1 MILTY
6 ICVKY
11 PIFQNSPSIAMSSRR
26 SCKKPRTVQTKRSV
40 DEDESPYE
48 EEHRQLKEDREKLM
62 EEMKKMEN
70 VKNKVEEEK
79 AKVEEEKVKV
89 ELTKLAVEKDRLKVE
104 EERVKMEKL
113 SQELRKQV
121 ECPVCLTMP
130 REDGAIPCCPQGHFV
145 CSTCRDKLVR

>member
-1 MILTY
+1 
-6 ICVKY
+6 
-11 PIFQNSPSIAMSSRR
+11 
-26 SCKKPRTVQTKRSV
+26 
-40 DEDESPYE
+40 
-48 EEHRQLKEDREKLM
+48 
-62 EEMKKMEN
+62 MKKMEN

-145 CSTCRDKLVR
+145 CSTCWDKLVRQRRPDCPTCRAPIGQGKSLLALFVIKNVKHECGHQG